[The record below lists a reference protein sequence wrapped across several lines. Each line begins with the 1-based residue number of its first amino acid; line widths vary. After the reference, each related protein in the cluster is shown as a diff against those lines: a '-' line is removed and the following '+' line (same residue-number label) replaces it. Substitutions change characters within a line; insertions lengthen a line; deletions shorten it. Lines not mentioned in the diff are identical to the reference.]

1 VIEHHHDAPQQ
12 ASHERHP
19 ADEKREGPHGAE
31 RIAASRGLS
40 GIVGA
45 MRRAVR
51 IALDTDLP
59 PRPRAIDEVAMS
71 QVYGGCAGAYQPC
84 RVSTDCCPAQ
94 SDKYVLQCLYN
105 PLNGTSTCRYAA

>member
-1 VIEHHHDAPQQ
+1 
-12 ASHERHP
+12 
-19 ADEKREGPHGAE
+19 
-31 RIAASRGLS
+31 
-40 GIVGA
+40 
-45 MRRAVR
+45 
-51 IALDTDLP
+51 
-59 PRPRAIDEVAMS
+59 MS